1 MLSVAKVS
9 SGSADYYAKD
19 NYYAKTPEGTSGSIE
34 RSTWFGR
41 GAREV
46 ALIGAVERGAFAS
59 VMSGQVPNGP
69 LLGRM
74 VEGERKHTPGH
85 DLTFS
90 APKSVSVLIE
100 VLGNKAAAA
109 AHDKAVLTA
118 LTFVEN
124 KVLRARVYDPAT
136 RAQKPIGD
144 QNMVAALFRHDVSR
158 ALDPQTHT
166 HAVIA
171 NMAKGADDKWR
182 SVHSPSLFQNKMLVG
197 AIYRSELATQ
207 LKSLGFGLTRT
218 HADGRFEIAGV
229 PQSLMKA
236 YSTRAADIEAALQG
250 REDVGPEAAARA
262 ALITRDTK
270 VHAERSELGA
280 LWQTRAKAAGIDLD
294 AVAKEVA
301 TPRTPTKAIGPQEII
316 ASTLEHLSERASAF
330 SKTDLQRAAIGLA
343 TGVQSP
349 AKILSEIDSAAADG
363 RVIEGVG
370 TVKGKLTTT
379 AADARERQ
387 TVAAMKAGRSAVD
400 PITTT
405 AQIDKAMEPS
415 TLSEE
420 QRGAVKHLMNGAN
433 RTIGVQGHAGTGKTT
448 MLTEAVKIAR
458 MAGLNPIGLA
468 PSSAAAQVLS
478 EAGLETLTLQKFL
491 TVHKDGATDF
501 TDNVIILDEASMAS
515 TKQMNALLTVANAGN
530 ARRLALIGDTKQL
543 GAVEAG
549 APFQALQNAGMDTAL
564 MTDIR
569 RQRDPEQLDA
579 VKAIAAGR
587 LHDAFK
593 RIDGNILET
602 ERANLPRAAADQWIG
617 LSQAA
622 RERTAIIAPTHAL
635 RGAVTQHLRAALK
648 KEGVIGAHDTM
659 LQTDRA
665 LHLTQAEKRRP
676 ESYQPGQ
683 AVLFRTGDPN
693 LGLERGERLTVSE
706 AAPKDG
712 MVRLEGQTG
721 DMDWRPEQTPANG
734 IEVFE
739 PRGLDVAD
747 GDVVRWTRNDESQRF
762 LNSDIARIDQIDDE
776 RVQFTTEQGERVTLA
791 LDDPQLRYL
800 DHAWT
805 STLHTMQGRTVD
817 RVIAL
822 SEASHPHLTTQKAFY
837 VAISRAREN
846 VTLITDDKTLL
857 RDTLEQQTGEKLA
870 ALDLTPER
878 AEPDME
884 QSNDRADSLEDGPD
898 LGPNDREYD
907 DRELELE
914 LEIEGPN
921 LDLEISL

>member
-34 RSTWFGR
+34 RSSWVGR

-59 VMSGQVPNGP
+59 VMSGKVPNGP

-158 ALDPQTHT
+158 ALAPQTHT

-370 TVKGKLTTT
+370 PVKGMLTTP
-379 AADARERQ
+379 AAVARERQ

-564 MTDIR
+564 MT
-569 RQRDPEQLDA
+569 
-579 VKAIAAGR
+579 
-587 LHDAFK
+587 
-593 RIDGNILET
+593 
-602 ERANLPRAAADQWIG
+602 AAADQCIG

-734 IEVFE
+734 IEVCE

-747 GDVVRWTRNDESQRF
+747 GDVVRWTRNDESQRV
-762 LNSDIARIDQIDDE
+762 LSSDVARIDQIDDE